1 MQTKT
6 KLTVTIDSEVLPRA
20 KEHARA
26 LGVSL
31 SSIIEE
37 ALRETLEADTPS
49 EGTSWAAGKTIEE
62 VMAYLDDE
70 TDEERRAR
78 WEDKSLP
85 FGTRLL
91 GQFRELKDLTDE
103 ELDDVRHEYL
113 VEKYGPAEYE

>member
-20 KEHARA
+20 KEYARSH
-26 LGVSL
+26 GVSL
-31 SSIIEE
+31 SSLIED
-37 ALRETLEADTPS
+37 ALREALGVDQPPM
-49 EGTSWAAGKTIEE
+49 GTSWAAGKTIEE

-70 TDEERRAR
+70 TDEERQAR

-91 GQFRELKDLTDE
+91 GQARPEKPLTDE
-103 ELDDVRHEYL
+103 ELDEQRYEYL
-113 VEKYGPAEYE
+113 KEKYG

>member
-20 KEHARA
+20 KEHARS

-31 SSIIEE
+31 SSLIEE
-37 ALRETLEADTPS
+37 ALRETLQADAPAD
-49 EGTSWAAGKTIEE
+49 GTSWAAGKTIEE

-91 GQFRELKDLTDE
+91 GQIRGFSHLTDE
-103 ELDDVRHEYL
+103 DLDDLRRQRM
-113 VEKYGPAEYE
+113 VEKYGPFD

>member
-20 KEHARA
+20 KEYARRYS
-26 LGVSL
+26 VSL
-31 SSIIEE
+31 SGPRHRGNSKRVHSRPRH
-37 ALRETLEADTPS
+37 ATPPLEADAPT

-62 VMAYLDDE
+62 IMVHLDDE
-70 TDEERRAR
+70 TDEERQAR

-91 GQFRELKDLTDE
+91 GQIRGFSHLTDDWT
-103 ELDDVRHEYL
+103 LMI
-113 VEKYGPAEYE
+113 

>member
-20 KEHARA
+20 KEYARSQ
-26 LGVSL
+26 GVSL
-31 SSIIEE
+31 SSVIEQI
-37 ALRETLEADTPS
+37 LRDKLEADSPA
-49 EGTSWAAGKTIEE
+49 EGTSWAAGKTLEE

-70 TDEERRAR
+70 TDEERQAR

-91 GQFRELKDLTDE
+91 GQLRELKDLTDE
-103 ELDDVRHEYL
+103 ELGDVRHEYL
-113 VEKYGPAEYE
+113 VEKYGPARYE

>member
-20 KEHARA
+20 KEYARSR
-26 LGVSL
+26 GVSL
-31 SSIIEE
+31 SFLIED
-37 ALRETLEADTPS
+37 ALREALGDDQPPM
-49 EGTSWAAGKTIEE
+49 GTSWAAGKTIEE

-70 TDEERRAR
+70 THEERQAR

-91 GQFRELKDLTDE
+91 GQARPEKPLTDE
-103 ELDDVRHEYL
+103 ELDEHRYEYL
-113 VEKYGPAEYE
+113 KEKYG